1 MATYKILLADE
12 NTEMLLVLALHLRNE
27 EYEVIC
33 AADGQ
38 SALAAAKRELP
49 DLILVDVGM
58 EINER
63 DRLFEHISD
72 HRELARIPVI
82 YLVGERAVRI
92 GSVPR
97 VPARSMII
105 KPVPTSELF
114 EKIEQALTRPVRH
127 RPAGMTSQREIN
139 GLS

>member
-33 AADGQ
+33 AADGP

-58 EINER
+58 EVNER
-63 DRLFEHISD
+63 DRLYEQISD
-72 HRELARIPVI
+72 HSELARIPVI
-82 YLVGERAVRI
+82 YLVGERAVRM
-92 GSVPR
+92 GTMPR

-114 EKIEQALTRPVRH
+114 EKIELALTSPVR
-127 RPAGMTSQREIN
+127 RRSVGMTSRRETAA
-139 GLS
+139 